1 MFVFR
6 SSLQNAI
13 YFVYEDNLYQQ
24 KEAIFLRTRM
34 EILENI
40 LKVKLIIRN
49 LPMVDFGMHTEIDS

>member
-49 LPMVDFGMHTEIDS
+49 LPMVDFGMHTEKDS